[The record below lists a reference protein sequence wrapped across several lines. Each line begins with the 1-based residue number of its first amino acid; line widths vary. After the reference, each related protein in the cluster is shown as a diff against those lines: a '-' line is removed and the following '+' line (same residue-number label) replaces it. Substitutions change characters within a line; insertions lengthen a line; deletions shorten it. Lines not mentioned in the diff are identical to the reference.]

1 MVESIVFMS
10 LLFVL
15 CLLGLPI
22 VAIVVLISRAT
33 SSTSKERME
42 MIKRGMIP
50 PEKVEHKPNRLK
62 SLRTGLG
69 AIGLGVG
76 AIASIFVLEYMLITS
91 NPMYILLIVLGTIFI
106 CYGIAYAIYYLIS
119 KNQLDA
125 EDEQDSELKDK
136 L

>member
-76 AIASIFVLEYMLITS
+76 AIASIWCNLPNWRGSSIRVYGVYVTS
-91 NPMYILLIVLGTIFI
+91 DRCSIYRIYI
-106 CYGIAYAIYYLIS
+106 YA
-119 KNQLDA
+119 NQCIR
-125 EDEQDSELKDK
+125 
-136 L
+136 